1 MISLLSAHG
10 SAGSARQSMDR
21 ENLFTAMIIVMFIA
35 GVTMGLMLNG

>member
-1 MISLLSAHG
+1 MVLSHG
-10 SAGSARQSMDR
+10 NVPSVRLSMDR